1 MVQELIRDFME
12 LLVISDFQ
20 RHRVVHKLIYRNAT
34 TEMQWIGVLMVN
46 NVGVRI
52 WPSGLNSQRL
62 KFPPMLALDKLPNTI
77 AYMQRF
83 CEN

>member
-20 RHRVVHKLIYRNAT
+20 RHRVIHKLIYRNAT

-46 NVGVRI
+46 NVG
-52 WPSGLNSQRL
+52 
-62 KFPPMLALDKLPNTI
+62 
-77 AYMQRF
+77 
-83 CEN
+83 